1 MNRVREYFAR
11 GRLAAVFPMSEG
23 WEFQL
28 TGSNRQPRE
37 GRFRVEVG
45 NPAFENICT
54 LLLTVVSADV
64 FDIALKATAPISPT
78 EPAVVQF
85 VRAVRRNDTGLQLGR
100 SASL

>member
-28 TGSNRQPRE
+28 SGTSRQPRE
-37 GRFRVEVG
+37 GRFVVELT
-45 NPAFENICT
+45 NPDFENICT

-64 FDIALKATAPISPT
+64 FDIALKATAPITPA
-78 EPAVVQF
+78 EPAVVEF
-85 VRAVRRNDTGLQLGR
+85 MRAVRRDETGLQSGR
-100 SASL
+100 CVPL